1 MKQLRIFFLCLV
13 AATLVTA
20 CGGDDKD
27 NSTPVEKITLDKET
41 LLLNS
46 NSSETLTATVTPAS
60 ATENTVTWSS
70 DKTTVVTVDQN
81 GKVNAL
87 TEGTATVTATAGGK
101 SATCVV
107 TVSDAVIINAPEQLQ
122 VAFEDASTNPD
133 SPTKIR
139 LGAGFEL
146 ELCYGET
153 SDPHRYI
160 ELDGGGFTLSN
171 VTGSESDVVT
181 IESTTLKLSNIK
193 MNTTDASNCVI
204 ALYPTNTKLILG
216 SGAKLDNPTGRAV
229 YVFEGCQLIMDE
241 GSSVNGRIVLQTNK
255 YNSDEGGS
263 FFYKGGTWENTELI
277 FSYNNASTLMPM
289 TLTKA
294 LANPYKL
301 TFVAQWVMR
310 PSHFPEGGFTVV
322 KGDGYTLTQ
331 LDLEKITSLEMDVTG
346 SSVTSENCEL
356 VLDTAENAIKL
367 RIKATAY

>member
-20 CGGDDKD
+20 CGGSDKD

-107 TVSDAVIINAPEQLQ
+107 TVSDAVIINVPEQLQ

-160 ELDGGGFTLSN
+160 ELDGGGFT
-171 VTGSESDVVT
+171 GSV
-181 IESTTLKLSNIK
+181 
-193 MNTTDASNCVI
+193 
-204 ALYPTNTKLILG
+204 
-216 SGAKLDNPTGRAV
+216 
-229 YVFEGCQLIMDE
+229 
-241 GSSVNGRIVLQTNK
+241 
-255 YNSDEGGS
+255 
-263 FFYKGGTWENTELI
+263 
-277 FSYNNASTLMPM
+277 
-289 TLTKA
+289 
-294 LANPYKL
+294 
-301 TFVAQWVMR
+301 
-310 PSHFPEGGFTVV
+310 
-322 KGDGYTLTQ
+322 
-331 LDLEKITSLEMDVTG
+331 
-346 SSVTSENCEL
+346 
-356 VLDTAENAIKL
+356 
-367 RIKATAY
+367 